1 MFYDVTLGIDWTAVE
16 WSATSLKD
24 ILVHSPDSFPAHGQS
39 LPQGYT
45 AQVSITSQVAY
56 TTARVRDLRPQS
68 RRCLYSD
75 ERDILWLGGYL
86 QYNCVIQCHLLYTV
100 RYCNCTPYFY
110 PASVVFNNQKPQQRN
125 PYFDDNVE
133 GMQCDC
139 MEDCNRY
146 TYVTDVTLL
155 PSGESSERSQEIVMD
170 FHFSSHG
177 MVLYRTDVI
186 FGWSELVG
194 AFLDRWKV
202 QPNYLLEIRSDH

>member
-1 MFYDVTLGIDWTAVE
+1 MLVYQ
-16 WSATSLKD
+16 

-56 TTARVRDLRPQS
+56 TTARVRSLRPQS

-110 PASVVFNNQKPQQRN
+110 PASQVFII
-125 PYFDDNVE
+125 
-133 GMQCDC
+133 
-139 MEDCNRY
+139 
-146 TYVTDVTLL
+146 VTSWD
-155 PSGESSERSQEIVMD
+155 
-170 FHFSSHG
+170 
-177 MVLYRTDVI
+177 
-186 FGWSELVG
+186 
-194 AFLDRWKV
+194 
-202 QPNYLLEIRSDH
+202 